1 MGLMKKQN
9 WSKEELEASVRSY
22 LEMRQKD
29 FEGKKYKK
37 KEYYQRLS
45 TKFSR
50 TEKSFEY
57 RMQNISY
64 VFSLMGRDWV
74 KGLKP
79 AKNVGSN
86 VFREITEIISDLENK
101 LPDEYALFQNDVIN
115 YLKNTKN
122 SPPSGSK
129 KPKKSQTSSTKYV
142 RDPEVVAWILNF
154 ANGICECCKKP
165 APFYKE
171 DGTSFLEVH
180 HLKQLADGGSD
191 TTTNAIA
198 VCPNCHRELHFGVN
212 KVNIKM
218 KLYDSVNR
226 LIQE

>member
-1 MGLMKKQN
+1 MGLMEKQN
-9 WSKEELEASVRSY
+9 WSREELEASVKSY

-29 FEGKKYKK
+29 LNGENYIK

-45 TKFSR
+45 KAFSR